1 MKITTIADTI
11 TEEAKDIVN
20 TTIQELDTTTKKQIL
35 DDIANSNNGT
45 NQKNS
50 MGANEDYYDPYYTIH
65 SLFTKEALDSMS
77 TEELQHLIILGE
89 YLAQIFY

>member
-20 TTIQELDTTTKKQIL
+20 TTIQELDATTKKQIL
-35 DDIANSNNGT
+35 DDITNT